1 MTGSSII
8 NLKEI
13 VEMEIEKALKLRE
26 AHRKIAL
33 KVAAEVPEQIANWR
47 ELPPKHLEMTRI
59 QLFETLTAI
68 RRFDEVIESYVC
80 DTDGDLLKEIE
91 ETKKTNGQFHR
102 ALLLL
107 DEALSRKPAPVAEGW
122 QRDNTVRPK
131 LRKLS
136 LKRFG
141 GDPKDWMEFWD
152 SFEGTIDKNDT
163 LSQRDKFEYLKDCLE
178 GKAKQV
184 VAGFRLTEANYAVAV
199 QMLKDRFGREEE
211 IGRAHYE
218 GMIKLQPVFSDRD
231 IVRIRKLYDEVEF
244 HHRSLQALEKS
255 QDKYSDVFVP
265 IVESKLP
272 EGLRLSVLNE
282 KREQW
287 KMDELLATLAKEI
300 TIREKSKP
308 NFEVKKDKD
317 VRKEIPRKLA
327 QGTTSSLNVVNER
340 NVCVYCYEGHPS
352 ELCGK
357 VTDVSKRKELLR
369 KFGRC
374 YICLRRNHIASQCRS
389 KTCCTVC
396 KERHHVSIC
405 NKEKQEAVNDIG
417 PGLHVKDGR
426 NIAMQTA
433 QAFIRIGG
441 SKKRVRCRVLFDS
454 GSQRSFLSS
463 SVVSMCE
470 DVEKKEKEWL
480 MVSGFGEREAKEMY
494 CYVHNLEVE
503 SIKGGERVKLEAT
516 EVPLISRGLKN
527 KHIERVQ
534 ADYAHLRGLWFSD
547 VSEREVLE
555 VHLLIGSDY
564 LWSFQMNNIVRGK
577 SEEPVAIETKLGYV
591 LSGPMKG
598 VAKEELLANLCINE
612 REEIKDS
619 LNKLWDLETVGIK
632 EVDPV
637 HEDLIDNISFNGMR
651 YSVGLPWKEGIGNPD
666 RNEQNAVNRLKSLT
680 KKLQKDPAVM
690 KEYHNIFKEQEQ
702 EGIIERIT
710 KDQTDDNK
718 ERVHFLP
725 HQAVIRKQA
734 ETTKVRIVF
743 DASSKERK
751 TGLSLNDTLHTG
763 PSLTPL
769 LFDVLLRLRIHK
781 VVLIGDIKSAFLSI
795 EVDERDRN
803 ALRFFWLDCLEDKD
817 VKNPVIFRSC
827 RVIFGAG
834 PSPFILSGVLQHH
847 IKQYAEQDPVFADKL
862 LKGFYVDDLV
872 TGMQSIEEAFALYE
886 KTMTRMK
893 EGGFWMRKW
902 KSNKKELIERIE
914 KDQVDYSQCKTT
926 DSKEKGSENEG
937 ESNSFVP
944 EKALS
949 DGEKVLGVN
958 WNTVKDKFWFNLKDI
973 AIKDQANNALTK
985 RSILKVLASLY
996 DPLGILSPI
1005 MAEAKILFQDIC
1017 KDNINWDEELNET
1030 YKQRWHQWLKELEE
1044 ASIIEVE
1051 RCVLGQ
1057 AGEELKE
1064 CHLHGFCDASEKAYC
1079 CMIFLHIVTEKEEK
1093 VTLLTSKTRV
1103 TPLKSMS
1110 IPRLELTAARILAQ
1124 MKDTVTRALEKEIEF
1139 SSINLWTDS
1148 MTTLWWIMNRRE
1160 WKQYVKNRVNEIL
1173 LKTEMKDWRYCPG
1186 KQNPAD
1192 LGSRGMKATELK
1204 ESKIWWSG
1212 PAWIS
1217 DRQNWP
1223 ETNEVIQTE
1232 NAYNEQK
1239 INSIAMLSNNE

>member
-1 MTGSSII
+1 M
-8 NLKEI
+8 
-13 VEMEIEKALKLRE
+13 
-26 AHRKIAL
+26 
-33 KVAAEVPEQIANWR
+33 
-47 ELPPKHLEMTRI
+47 
-59 QLFETLTAI
+59 
-68 RRFDEVIESYVC
+68 
-80 DTDGDLLKEIE
+80 
-91 ETKKTNGQFHR
+91 
-102 ALLLL
+102 
-107 DEALSRKPAPVAEGW
+107 
-122 QRDNTVRPK
+122 
-131 LRKLS
+131 
-136 LKRFG
+136 
-141 GDPKDWMEFWD
+141 
-152 SFEGTIDKNDT
+152 
-163 LSQRDKFEYLKDCLE
+163 
-178 GKAKQV
+178 
-184 VAGFRLTEANYAVAV
+184 
-199 QMLKDRFGREEE
+199 
-211 IGRAHYE
+211 
-218 GMIKLQPVFSDRD
+218 
-231 IVRIRKLYDEVEF
+231 
-244 HHRSLQALEKS
+244 
-255 QDKYSDVFVP
+255 
-265 IVESKLP
+265 
-272 EGLRLSVLNE
+272 
-282 KREQW
+282 
-287 KMDELLATLAKEI
+287 
-300 TIREKSKP
+300 
-308 NFEVKKDKD
+308 
-317 VRKEIPRKLA
+317 
-327 QGTTSSLNVVNER
+327 
-340 NVCVYCYEGHPS
+340 
-352 ELCGK
+352 
-357 VTDVSKRKELLR
+357 
-369 KFGRC
+369 
-374 YICLRRNHIASQCRS
+374 
-389 KTCCTVC
+389 
-396 KERHHVSIC
+396 
-405 NKEKQEAVNDIG
+405 
-417 PGLHVKDGR
+417 
-426 NIAMQTA
+426 
-433 QAFIRIGG
+433 
-441 SKKRVRCRVLFDS
+441 
-454 GSQRSFLSS
+454 
-463 SVVSMCE
+463 
-470 DVEKKEKEWL
+470 
-480 MVSGFGEREAKEMY
+480 
-494 CYVHNLEVE
+494 
-503 SIKGGERVKLEAT
+503 
-516 EVPLISRGLKN
+516 
-527 KHIERVQ
+527 
-534 ADYAHLRGLWFSD
+534 
-547 VSEREVLE
+547 
-555 VHLLIGSDY
+555 
-564 LWSFQMNNIVRGK
+564 
-577 SEEPVAIETKLGYV
+577 
-591 LSGPMKG
+591 
-598 VAKEELLANLCINE
+598 
-612 REEIKDS
+612 
-619 LNKLWDLETVGIK
+619 
-632 EVDPV
+632 

-666 RNEQNAVNRLKSLT
+666 RNEHNAVNRLKSLT

-702 EGIIERIT
+702 EGIIERVT
-710 KDQTDDNK
+710 KDQTDGNK

-958 WNTVKDKFWFNLKDI
+958 WNTVNDKFWFNLKDI

-1064 CHLHGFCDASEKAYC
+1064 CHLHGFCDAIEKAYC

-1173 LKTEMKDWRYCPG
+1173 QKTEMKDWRHCPG

-1239 INSIAMLSNNE
+1239 LNSIAMLSNNEQDKGEGGILEIVDVSRYGSIEKVRRVTAFVLRFVAN